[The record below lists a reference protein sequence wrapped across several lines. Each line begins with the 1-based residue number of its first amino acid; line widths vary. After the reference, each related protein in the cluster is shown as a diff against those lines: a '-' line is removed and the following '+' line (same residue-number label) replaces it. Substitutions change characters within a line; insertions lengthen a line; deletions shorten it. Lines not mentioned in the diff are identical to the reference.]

1 VALTCHYEEYT
12 ADIPDNQILAYTLG
26 QIARSGRCGQ
36 GVQAAVRRG
45 YHALQGTATPRP
57 YLPQECSGRAYN
69 RLNQDYQPLHALC
82 RFFLEHSGPSHER
95 GERAMIPFLVNMA
108 RLYELFVAEWLKLH
122 LPAPWRANR
131 QETVRL
137 GPDDELQFDID
148 LVLYDDHE
156 QARVVLDTKYKTPD
170 GVDNPDFNQIVTYA
184 KAKDCRAAVL
194 VYPAPLVR
202 PLDVW
207 IGDLHVRSL
216 VFALE
221 GDLEE
226 AGQQFL
232 ADLFAG

>member
-1 VALTCHYEEYT
+1 
-12 ADIPDNQILAYTLG
+12 
-26 QIARSGRCGQ
+26 
-36 GVQAAVRRG
+36 
-45 YHALQGTATPRP
+45 
-57 YLPQECSGRAYN
+57 
-69 RLNQDYQPLHALC
+69 
-82 RFFLEHSGPSHER
+82 
-95 GERAMIPFLVNMA
+95 MIPFLVNMA